1 MGLID
6 HCVEYTEA
14 GPLIK
19 YQDDGGEDVSPLP
32 LFIPP
37 APPKAKT
44 KKKAVQL
51 PGAGQAEPSPIMVTF
66 LNMATSTV
74 YKMAGLGAFK
84 YSQTYKQV
92 MGENVETAEE
102 IKEVKSASLDD
113 EEKEEEE
120 ESDELVEKGRVAL
133 TETSTHWLL
142 TVAGTC
148 IDLDTAP
155 RASSKQVGV
164 GVGRGEAA
172 VENASLDLEDRWSQ
186 TLDLP
191 RKKKGTQC
199 DAINT
204 ADQGVQASNIDI
216 FESTQK

>member
-1 MGLID
+1 MGLIE

-19 YQDDGGEDVSPLP
+19 YQDDEGEDVSPVP
-32 LFIPP
+32 LFIPN
-37 APPKAKT
+37 APPKAKI

-51 PGAGQAEPSPIMVTF
+51 PGAGLAEPSPIMVTF

-92 MGENVETAEE
+92 MGENVDTAEE
-102 IKEVKSASLDD
+102 VKEFKTASLDD

-120 ESDELVEKGRVAL
+120 GESDELVEKGTVAL

-148 IDLDTAP
+148 IDLDNEP
-155 RASSKQVGV
+155 RAATKQA
-164 GVGRGEAA
+164 GVGRGEIA

>member
-1 MGLID
+1 M
-6 HCVEYTEA
+6 VT
-14 GPLIK
+14 
-19 YQDDGGEDVSPLP
+19 S
-32 LFIPP
+32 
-37 APPKAKT
+37 
-44 KKKAVQL
+44 
-51 PGAGQAEPSPIMVTF
+51 GQSDPSPIMVTF

-84 YSQTYKQV
+84 YSQTYKTV
-92 MGENVETAEE
+92 MGETTEQADEV
-102 IKEVKSASLDD
+102 KEVKTASLDE
-113 EEKEEEE
+113 EEKEEED
-120 ESDELVEKGRVAL
+120 SDELVEKGTVAL

-148 IDLDTAP
+148 IDLDNDTE
-155 RASSKQVGV
+155 SKSKVAAA
-164 GVGRGEAA
+164 GVGRGDMA

-199 DAINT
+199 DAVNT
-204 ADQGVQASNIDI
+204 ANQAVQASNIDI